1 MTNYGDTMTWTTIPA
16 TPYGYLPIIS
26 TDDGTTVLQN
36 YTSSALVAS
45 PAPTITRQSGKQI
58 CYKSTLPV
66 SESANISEHMKA
78 INTKVTFDMAT
89 HEKLLVTDGSNIT
102 DIQIR
107 TSGAYEGSMYFV
119 ITLASMDERL
129 TSISIST
136 HVPISPDFC
145 VRASNEFPGEVPN
158 GFSIRSA
165 DSKLWLMI
173 EKTRLSSNDAEGVR
187 NYFSKNPLYVYLKT
201 V

>member
-1 MTNYGDTMTWTTIPA
+1 
-16 TPYGYLPIIS
+16 
-26 TDDGTTVLQN
+26 
-36 YTSSALVAS
+36 
-45 PAPTITRQSGKQI
+45 
-58 CYKSTLPV
+58 
-66 SESANISEHMKA
+66 
-78 INTKVTFDMAT
+78 MAT